1 MIGACGDNCSLCPRY
16 LATQNGSAEELEKV
30 KELWV
35 KLGLR
40 DPAFPAQGL
49 VCYGCIP
56 ENECAYW
63 ELRACARE
71 KDVDNCGLCP
81 GYPCGLIQSA
91 FDKSER
97 LHSHAIRVCMPKELA
112 VLKEA
117 FFSKRQNLDR
127 IQLET
132 KGSALDSYIG

>member
-1 MIGACGDNCSLCPRY
+1 
-16 LATQNGSAEELEKV
+16 LEKV

-35 KLGLR
+35 NLGLR
-40 DPAFPAQGL
+40 DPGFPAQDL
-49 VCYGCIP
+49 PCYGCIP

-63 ELRACARE
+63 ELCACARE
-71 KDVDNCGLCP
+71 NDVDNCGLCH

-117 FFSKRQNLDR
+117 FFSKRQNL
-127 IQLET
+127 I
-132 KGSALDSYIG
+132 GSNLQPGNSRFPPMMVEGEGGNRPTSRLRWGR